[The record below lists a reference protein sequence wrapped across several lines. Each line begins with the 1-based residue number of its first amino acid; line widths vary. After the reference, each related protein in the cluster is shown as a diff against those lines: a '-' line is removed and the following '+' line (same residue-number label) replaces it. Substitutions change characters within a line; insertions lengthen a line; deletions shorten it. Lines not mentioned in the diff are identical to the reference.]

1 MSALAVRELTPRGAG
16 GVSVIELRGAG
27 AREALENLCATTLA
41 IGTLRLVRPR
51 AEGEEL
57 DEALAWCESE
67 ERVELHLHGSR
78 PLVRRVLAELGGLD
92 AREEAPSLE
101 QRLAAAPCERAAR
114 IVLDQLEG
122 AHERAF
128 ARFASLATDE
138 LGAELAA
145 LAERSAQARYALEPA
160 RVVLAGPVN
169 AGKSTLFNVLHG
181 GERVIV
187 SAREGTTR
195 DAVVERIA
203 LGRYAFDLVDTAGER
218 DGGADE
224 LEREGQHLGAR
235 LRAGADVVVWLSPAD
250 RPTPPPLE
258 RSGRWVVLQSR
269 ADLGTAHPLSALSAR
284 EAPAAARTLVEARLR
299 EALDLPDD
307 PWTPGALVALDAHER
322 AHIGR
327 ARAALARGEREQ
339 ALALLCGLR
348 TPAR

>member
-16 GVSVIELRGAG
+16 GVSVVELRGAG
-27 AREALENLCATTLA
+27 ARAALETLCGVELPVGA
-41 IGTLRLVRPR
+41 LRLARPR
-51 AEGEEL
+51 AGGEEL
-57 DEALAWCESE
+57 DEALVWCESS

-78 PLVRRVLAELGGLD
+78 PLVRRVLAELGGRV
-92 AREEAPSLE
+92 AREEGPNLE
-101 QRLAAAPCERAAR
+101 RRLAEAACERAAR

-122 AHERAF
+122 AHERAC

-138 LGAELAA
+138 LDAELAA
-145 LAERSAQARYALEPA
+145 LAERSARARYALEPA

-195 DAVVERIA
+195 DAVVERVT
-203 LGRYAFDLVDTAGER
+203 LGRYAIDLVDTAGER

-224 LEREGQHLGAR
+224 LEREGQHLGVR
-235 LRAGADVVVWLSPAD
+235 LRVSADVVLWLSPAD
-250 RPTPPPLE
+250 RPTAPPAE
-258 RSGRWVVLQSR
+258 RAGRWVVLQSR
-269 ADLGTAHPLSALSAR
+269 ADLGAVDPRSAVSAR
-284 EAPAAARTLVEARLR
+284 EAPAAARALVEARLR

-307 PWTPGALVALDAHER
+307 PWTPGELVALDAPER
-322 AHIGR
+322 AHVER
-327 ARAALARGEREQ
+327 AREALRRGEREQ
-339 ALALLCGLR
+339 ALALLRDLR

>member
-1 MSALAVRELTPRGAG
+1 MTLSVRELTPRGAG
-16 GVSVIELRGAG
+16 GVSVIELRGAR
-27 AREALENLCATTLA
+27 AREALESLCATTVA
-41 IGTLRLVRPR
+41 IGALRLVRPR
-51 AEGEEL
+51 AVGEEL

-78 PLVRRVLAELGGLD
+78 PLVQRVLAELGGLA

-122 AHERAF
+122 AHERAC

-145 LAERSAQARYALEPA
+145 LAERSARARYALEPA
-160 RVVLAGPVN
+160 RVVIAGPVN

-203 LGRYAFDLVDTAGER
+203 LGRYAFDLIDTAGER

-224 LEREGQHLGAR
+224 VEREGQHLGAR
-235 LRAGADVVVWLSPAD
+235 LRAGADAVVWLSPAD
-250 RPTPPPLE
+250 RPMPPPLE

-269 ADLGTAHPLSALSAR
+269 ADLGTAHLLSALSAR
-284 EAPAAARTLVEARLR
+284 EAPAAARALVEARLR

-307 PWTPGALVALDAHER
+307 PWTPSELVALDAPER
-322 AHIGR
+322 AHVER
-327 ARAALARGEREQ
+327 AREALRRGAREP
-339 ALALLCGLR
+339 ALALLRVLR